1 MNVSHRL
8 LPLVLALAFA
18 GCSAHAAQTA
28 SSDGTKAADST
39 AAAAGTDTAS
49 AAAPDAPAG
58 PLGGHLHLT
67 GDVTLDRDFAVDQC
81 VISPA
86 GDGLLS
92 GYVMGNKED
101 DALKMVR
108 VTVKNYD
115 KDGTYSPTDKTAE
128 GQVAQAMTTG
138 TMGPLTLMMV
148 QPDSPV
154 PLAFMLKPNSKLTIA
169 ISGDGAKGDAEFSDM
184 WSPIPGEIADP
195 SNPKSGG
202 KTVSGSLTW
211 TCKVERL
218 NAKMNDAV
226 NGMFKS
232 IIK

>member
-1 MNVSHRL
+1 MNVSRRL
-8 LPLVLALAFA
+8 SPLVLALAFA
-18 GCSAHAAQTA
+18 GCAAHASTQTA
-28 SSDGTKAADST
+28 SSDGTKTADST
-39 AAAAGTDTAS
+39 TAAADTGAAAAPPG
-49 AAAPDAPAG
+49 PA
-58 PLGGHLHLT
+58 GGHLHLT

-115 KDGTYSPTDKTAE
+115 KDGTYSPTDKTAG
-128 GQVAQAMTTG
+128 GQVAQAMTNG

-211 TCKVERL
+211 TCKVERIDP
-218 NAKMNDAV
+218 KMNNAV